1 MAERILEWKI
11 QEPLRTNRWLLKA
24 GKVPAWLVRSTN
36 LETFVEKGKTYTKLN
51 FSLLNTVD
59 YTIVPDDVIQLRKI
73 KLEFLD
79 PVGHVINGYDMN
91 VEFEKMSLKDNTLRC
106 FFINRPDSP
115 YFESPI
121 FQKIIIFL
129 QTETNNAR
137 LKQTGRLFLLVANDL
152 NVAVT

>member
-1 MAERILEWKI
+1 MAEKI
-11 QEPLRTNRWLLKA
+11 SEFKLQEPLRTNRWLLKV

-79 PVGHVINGYDMN
+79 SVGHVINGYDMN
-91 VEFEKMSLKDNTLRC
+91 VEFEKMSLKCDYSDDGLLTHNFVFYVKNLNQLHT
-106 FFINRPDSP
+106 NVGE
-115 YFESPI
+115 ESEKEI
-121 FQKIIIFL
+121 VENYK
-129 QTETNNAR
+129 NNKKKEEVR
-137 LKQTGRLFLLVANDL
+137 I
-152 NVAVT
+152 

>member
-1 MAERILEWKI
+1 
-11 QEPLRTNRWLLKA
+11 
-24 GKVPAWLVRSTN
+24 LVRSTN

-91 VEFEKMSLKDNTLRC
+91 VEFEKMSLKCDYSDDGLLTHNFVFYVKNLNQLHT
-106 FFINRPDSP
+106 NVGE
-115 YFESPI
+115 ESEKEI
-121 FQKIIIFL
+121 VEKYK
-129 QTETNNAR
+129 NNKKKEEVR
-137 LKQTGRLFLLVANDL
+137 I
-152 NVAVT
+152 

>member
-24 GKVPAWLVRSTN
+24 GKVPVWLVRSTN

-91 VEFEKMSLKDNTLRC
+91 VDFEKMSLKCDYSDDGLLTHEFVFYVKNLNQLNT
-106 FFINRPDSP
+106 NAGE
-115 YFESPI
+115 ESEKEI
-121 FQKIIIFL
+121 VEKYK
-129 QTETNNAR
+129 NN
-137 LKQTGRLFLLVANDL
+137 KKKEKESV
-152 NVAVT
+152 

>member
-1 MAERILEWKI
+1 MAEKI
-11 QEPLRTNRWLLKA
+11 SEFKLQEPLRTNRWLLKV

-91 VEFEKMSLKDNTLRC
+91 VEFEKMSLKCDYSDDGLLTHNFVFYVKNLNQLHT
-106 FFINRPDSP
+106 NVGE
-115 YFESPI
+115 ESEKEI
-121 FQKIIIFL
+121 VENYK
-129 QTETNNAR
+129 NNKKKEEVR
-137 LKQTGRLFLLVANDL
+137 I
-152 NVAVT
+152 

>member
-1 MAERILEWKI
+1 MAEKI
-11 QEPLRTNRWLLKA
+11 SEFKLQEPLRTNRWLLKV

-91 VEFEKMSLKDNTLRC
+91 VEFEKMSLKCDYSDDGLLTHEFVFYVKNLNQLHT
-106 FFINRPDSP
+106 NVGE
-115 YFESPI
+115 ESE
-121 FQKIIIFL
+121 KEII
-129 QTETNNAR
+129 EKYKNN
-137 LKQTGRLFLLVANDL
+137 KKKEKESV
-152 NVAVT
+152 

>member
-1 MAERILEWKI
+1 MAEKILEFKL
-11 QEPLRTNRWLLKA
+11 QEPLRTNRWLLKV

-91 VEFEKMSLKDNTLRC
+91 VDFEKMSLKCDYSDDGLLTHEFVFYVKNLNQLHT
-106 FFINRPDSP
+106 NVGE
-115 YFESPI
+115 ESE
-121 FQKIIIFL
+121 KEII
-129 QTETNNAR
+129 EKYKNN
-137 LKQTGRLFLLVANDL
+137 KKKEKESV
-152 NVAVT
+152 

>member
-1 MAERILEWKI
+1 MAEKI
-11 QEPLRTNRWLLKA
+11 SEFKLQEPLRTNRWLLKV

-91 VEFEKMSLKDNTLRC
+91 VEFEKMSLKCDYSDDGLLTHEFVFYVKNLNQLHT
-106 FFINRPDSP
+106 NVGE
-115 YFESPI
+115 ESEKEI
-121 FQKIIIFL
+121 VENYK
-129 QTETNNAR
+129 NNKKKEEVR
-137 LKQTGRLFLLVANDL
+137 I
-152 NVAVT
+152 

>member
-1 MAERILEWKI
+1 MAEKI
-11 QEPLRTNRWLLKA
+11 SEFKLQEPLRTNRWLLKV

-91 VEFEKMSLKDNTLRC
+91 VEFEKMSLKCDYSDDGLLTHEFVFYVKNLNQLHT
-106 FFINRPDSP
+106 NVGE
-115 YFESPI
+115 ESEKEI
-121 FQKIIIFL
+121 VEKYK
-129 QTETNNAR
+129 NN
-137 LKQTGRLFLLVANDL
+137 KKKEKESV
-152 NVAVT
+152 

>member
-1 MAERILEWKI
+1 MAEKI
-11 QEPLRTNRWLLKA
+11 SEFKLQEPLRTNRWLLKV

-91 VEFEKMSLKDNTLRC
+91 VEFEKMSLKCDYSDDGLLTHEFVFYVKNLNQLHT
-106 FFINRPDSP
+106 NVGE
-115 YFESPI
+115 ESEKEI
-121 FQKIIIFL
+121 VEKYK
-129 QTETNNAR
+129 NNKKKEEVR
-137 LKQTGRLFLLVANDL
+137 I
-152 NVAVT
+152 

>member
-1 MAERILEWKI
+1 MAEKILEFKL
-11 QEPLRTNRWLLKA
+11 QEPLRTNRWLLKV

-91 VEFEKMSLKDNTLRC
+91 VDFEKMSLKCDYSDDGLLTHEFVFYVKNLNQLYT
-106 FFINRPDSP
+106 NVGE
-115 YFESPI
+115 ESE
-121 FQKIIIFL
+121 KEII
-129 QTETNNAR
+129 E
-137 LKQTGRLFLLVANDL
+137 KYKANKKKES
-152 NVAVT
+152 V